1 MPTFYVFNPGMCDP
15 SEWEYEKQ
23 ECEAR
28 NAAAAA
34 SVMAAVWDEDGDDG
48 REFDVVVAT
57 KADGS
62 DAIVFS
68 GRCRVTVE
76 YVVNK
81 EKPYKVEAQLKG
93 EE

>member
-28 NAAAAA
+28 SVSDAA
-34 SVMAAVWDEDGDDG
+34 S
-48 REFDVVVAT
+48 
-57 KADGS
+57 S
-62 DAIVFS
+62 HCSI
-68 GRCRVTVE
+68 TVE
-76 YVVNK
+76 YVVDK
-81 EKPYKVEAQLKG
+81 EKPYKVEAQPKG